1 MANLIYNRAKANL
14 FNKETDYEA
23 DVIKVALMATG
34 HSASTVA
41 NNVWD
46 DVSANEMTGTG
57 YTAGGTALTTK
68 AVTQDT
74 TTKFDAAD
82 TSWVDATFSAYY
94 AVLWDDTV
102 ATDDLI
108 CSFDFGGAK
117 TVSDGTFTIVWSA
130 DGILT
135 LS

>member
-41 NNVWD
+41 NNVWA

>member
-23 DVIKVALMATG
+23 DVIKVSLMATE

-41 NNVWD
+41 NNVWA

-135 LS
+135 LA

>member
-23 DVIKVALMATG
+23 DVIEVALMATE
-34 HSASTVA
+34 HSASTVT
-41 NNVWD
+41 NNVWA

-68 AVTQDT
+68 AVTQDD
-74 TTKFDAAD
+74 TTKFDADD
-82 TSWVDATFSAYY
+82 TSWTDATFSAYY
-94 AVLWDDTV
+94 AVLYDDTV

-108 CSFDFGGAK
+108 CSFDFGGEK
-117 TVSDGTFTIVWSA
+117 TVSAGTFTIVWSA

-135 LS
+135 LA